1 MSCHS
6 VDGQAWDIAMWRF
19 YFGKHAELSMLGV
32 WNICAPEN
40 IICSK
45 VEGFEFIRTSSHYRV
60 FKQCLEKSA
69 GFSGKQFF

>member
-32 WNICAPEN
+32 WNICAPES

-60 FKQCLEKSA
+60 LGKSA
-69 GFSGKQFF
+69 SFSGKQFF